1 MQRITF
7 VYFDAGGGHRS
18 AMDSLLTVIERQKRP
33 WDISTLNLQEVLD
46 RHDFVRRLTGLRV
59 QDVYNRM
66 LASGWTLGTP
76 QLLWAL
82 HGAIRV
88 LHNRMVSTLAE
99 YWRNRPAEVVVS
111 VISNFNRELAA
122 SVKLGLPGAK
132 FVAVMTDI
140 ADYPARHIWIV
151 RELEYL
157 VCGSERAAEQARQLG
172 HGNGR
177 VFRTSG
183 MILNPR
189 FYESRNVERGPARQ
203 RLGLDPDCPT
213 ALVLFGGQG
222 SNDMLEIAR
231 RLEHYPGALQFIFI
245 CGRNKD
251 LATKLRG
258 MRTGKRRHIEG
269 FTFEIP
275 YFMRLADF
283 FIGKPGPG
291 CVSEALSCGLPV
303 IVECNAWTLPQ
314 ERYNAEWIQ
323 NNGYGIML
331 RSFDDIN
338 RAVTEMLEPGA
349 MYPGNVAQYFN
360 CAVFE
365 VIDILQQII
374 DEPHLPASGTS
385 DATVSPSSN

>member
-1 MQRITF
+1 MPRIAF

-18 AMDSLLTVIERQKRP
+18 AMESLLTVMQSQRRP
-33 WDISTLNLQEVLD
+33 WEISTLNLQEVLD
-46 RHDFVRRLTGLRV
+46 QHDFVRKLTGLRF
-59 QDVYNRM
+59 QDFYNRIIS
-66 LASGWTLGTP
+66 SGWTLGSP
-76 QLLWAL
+76 QGLWAL

-88 LHNRMVSTLAE
+88 LHNRMVSTLAD
-99 YWRNRPAEVVVS
+99 YWRRHPADVVVS

-132 FVAVMTDI
+132 FVTVMTDI
-140 ADYPARHIWIV
+140 ADYAPRHIWIV

-157 VCGSERAAEQARQLG
+157 VCGSDRAAEQARSMG
-172 HGNGR
+172 HSNGR

-189 FYESRNVERGPARQ
+189 FYENRTIDRGEERQ

-222 SNDMLEIAR
+222 SKDMLEIAR
-231 RLEHYPGALQFIFI
+231 RLDHYPGALQTIFI
-245 CGRNKD
+245 CGHNQEM
-251 LATKLRG
+251 ASKLRS

-275 YFMRLADF
+275 YLMRLADF

-291 CVSEALSCGLPV
+291 SISEALACALPV
-303 IVECNAWTLPQ
+303 IVVCNAWTLPQ
-314 ERYNAEWIQ
+314 ERYNAEWIRS
-323 NNGYGIML
+323 NRYGVVL
-331 RSFDDIN
+331 RSFADIN
-338 RAVTEMLEPGA
+338 RAVADMLDLLVVYRRHVG
-349 MYPGNVAQYFN
+349 QYCN

-365 VIDILQQII
+365 VVDILQQII
-374 DEPHLPASGTS
+374 GEPRLPASGAS
-385 DATVSPSSN
+385 DAAASPSSV

>member
-1 MQRITF
+1 MQRLTF

-33 WDISTLNLQEVLD
+33 WEISTLNLQEVLD

-66 LASGWTLGTP
+66 LASGWTLGSP

-88 LHNRMVSTLAE
+88 LHNRLVSTLAE
-99 YWRNRPAEVVVS
+99 YWRHHPADVVVS

-132 FVAVMTDI
+132 FVTVMTDI
-140 ADYPARHIWIV
+140 ADYSPRHIWIV

-157 VCGSERAAEQARQLG
+157 VCGSERAVEQARKLG
-172 HGNGR
+172 HSNGR

-189 FYESRNVERGPARQ
+189 FYESRNIDRSQERQ
-203 RLGLDPDCPT
+203 RLGLDPHCPT

-222 SNDMLEIAR
+222 SRDMLEIAR

-251 LATKLRG
+251 LAAKLRG
-258 MRTGKRRHIEG
+258 MRTGKRRYVEG

-291 CVSEALSCGLPV
+291 SVSEALACGLPV
-303 IVECNAWTLPQ
+303 IVVCNAWTLPQ
-314 ERYNAEWIQ
+314 ERYNAEWIR
-323 NNGYGIML
+323 NHGYGVML
-331 RSFDDIN
+331 RSFDEIN
-338 RAVTEMLEPGA
+338 RAVTERLEPGS
-349 MYPGNVAQYFN
+349 MCRHNVAQYFN

-365 VIDILQQII
+365 VVDILRQLV

-385 DATVSPSSN
+385 DATPSSP

>member
-18 AMDSLLTVIERQKRP
+18 AMDSLLTVIQRQQRP
-33 WDISTLNLQEVLD
+33 WEISTLNLQEVLD
-46 RHDFVRRLTGLRV
+46 QHDIVRRLTGLRV

-66 LASGWTLGTP
+66 LATGWTLGSP

-88 LHNRMVSTLAE
+88 LHNRLVATLAA
-99 YWRNRPAEVVVS
+99 YWRSHPADVVVS

-132 FVAVMTDI
+132 FVTVMTDI
-140 ADYPARHIWIV
+140 ADYAPRHIWIV

-157 VCGSERAAEQARQLG
+157 ICGSARAVEQARELG
-172 HGNGR
+172 HSNGR

-183 MILNPR
+183 MILNPK
-189 FYESRNVERGPARQ
+189 FYEERNIDQGQERQ
-203 RLGLDPDCPT
+203 RLGLDPHCPT

-222 SNDMLEIAR
+222 SKEMLEIAR
-231 RLEHYPGALQFIFI
+231 RLDHYPGALQFIFI
-245 CGRNKD
+245 CGRNRE
-251 LATKLRG
+251 LAARLRD
-258 MRTGKRRHIEG
+258 MRTGKRRHVEG

-291 CVSEALSCGLPV
+291 SVSEALACGLPV
-303 IVECNAWTLPQ
+303 IVVCNAWTLPQ
-314 ERYNAEWIQ
+314 ERYNAEWIRS
-323 NNGYGIML
+323 NGFGVVL
-331 RSFDDIN
+331 RNFGDIN
-338 RAVTEMLEPGA
+338 NAVTEILDA
-349 MYPGNVAQYFN
+349 DASFRSNVAQCSN
-360 CAVFE
+360 RAVFE
-365 VIDILQQII
+365 VPEIFQRIM
-374 DEPHLPASGTS
+374 EEGRRPT
-385 DATVSPSSN
+385 

>member
-1 MQRITF
+1 VPRIVF

-18 AMDSLLTVIERQKRP
+18 AMDSLLTVIEHQKRP
-33 WDISTLNLQEVLD
+33 WEISTLNLQEVLD

-66 LASGWTLGTP
+66 LAGGWTLGTP

-88 LHNRMVSTLAE
+88 LHHRLVSTLTD
-99 YWRNRPAEVVVS
+99 YWRQHPADAVVS

-132 FVAVMTDI
+132 FVTVMTDL
-140 ADYPARHIWIV
+140 ADYSPRHIWIV
-151 RELEYL
+151 PESEYL
-157 VCGSERAAEQARQLG
+157 VCGSERAVQQARELG
-172 HGNGR
+172 HNHHR

-183 MILNPR
+183 MVLNPK
-189 FYESRNVERGPARQ
+189 FYEESNLDRNQERQ

-222 SNDMLEIAR
+222 SNEMLEIAR
-231 RLEHYPGALQFIFI
+231 RLEHYSGALQLIFI
-245 CGRNKD
+245 CGRNRD
-251 LATKLRG
+251 LAAKLRG
-258 MRTGKRRHIEG
+258 IVIGKRRHIEG

-291 CVSEALSCGLPV
+291 SLSEALACGLPV
-303 IVECNAWTLPQ
+303 IVVCNSWTLPQ
-314 ERYNAEWIQ
+314 ERYNADWIRSQ
-323 NNGYGIML
+323 GFGIVL
-331 RSFDDIN
+331 RSFADIN
-338 RAVTEMLEPGA
+338 QAVAEMLGPGSA
-349 MYPGNVAQYFN
+349 YHRNVAQYSN
-360 CAVFE
+360 LAVFE
-365 VIDILQQII
+365 VADILQEILEQAR
-374 DEPHLPASGTS
+374 PRS
-385 DATVSPSSN
+385 DAPLSHSSL

>member
-1 MQRITF
+1 MQRIAF

-18 AMDSLLTVIERQKRP
+18 AMDSLLTVIDRQQRP
-33 WDISTLNLQEVLD
+33 WKVSTLNLQEVLD
-46 RHDFVRRLTGLRV
+46 QHDVVRRLTGLRV

-66 LASGWTLGTP
+66 LASGWTLGSP

-99 YWRNRPAEVVVS
+99 HWRHHPADVMVS

-122 SVKLGLPGAK
+122 SVKLGLPRAK
-132 FVAVMTDI
+132 FVTVMTDI
-140 ADYPARHIWIV
+140 ADYSPRHIWIV

-157 VCGSERAAEQARQLG
+157 ICGSDRAVEQARRMG
-172 HGNGR
+172 HSNGR

-189 FYESRNVERGPARQ
+189 FYENRDMDRGEERQ

-213 ALVLFGGQG
+213 ALVLFGGHG
-222 SNDMLEIAR
+222 SNEMLEIAR
-231 RLEHYPGALQFIFI
+231 RVDHYPGALQFIFI

-251 LATKLRG
+251 LAAKLRG

-269 FTFEIP
+269 FTSEIP

-291 CVSEALSCGLPV
+291 CVSEALACGLPV
-303 IVECNAWTLPQ
+303 IVVCNAWTLPQ
-314 ERYNAEWIQ
+314 ERYNAEWIRS
-323 NNGYGIML
+323 NRFGIVL

-338 RAVTEMLEPGA
+338 RALAEMLGPGA
-349 MYPGNVAQYFN
+349 MFRPNVAQYFN

-365 VIDILQQII
+365 VVDILQQIM
-374 DEPHLPASGTS
+374 DESHLPVSGASG
-385 DATVSPSSN
+385 ATRSPSSI